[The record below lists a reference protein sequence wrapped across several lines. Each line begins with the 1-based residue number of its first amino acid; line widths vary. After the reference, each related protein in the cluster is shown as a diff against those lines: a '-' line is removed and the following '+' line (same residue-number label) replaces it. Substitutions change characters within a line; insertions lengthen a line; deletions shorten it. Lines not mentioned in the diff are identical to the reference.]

1 MSFFNSVCIMSFGR
15 LSVVGFFSAVS
26 VIAPAQAETISIP
39 LDEHRAI
46 EVSDVSLSQI
56 SAQIRSFHW
65 HFVNGQ
71 TPATYAQA
79 IQEIYRQDGYA
90 LTEVRF
96 VRMKNKNT
104 AIIQVEEGEIGS
116 VRISGLSPKNER
128 LARDYLSHLI
138 GKKPI
143 RNTDMERAIALIND
157 MAGVSVT
164 SHLTFP
170 DPKVH
175 VAELVVTGKEIS
187 QQGVLAVDN
196 VPGELGHQTRFNA
209 VQYVNGALLAG
220 DQLKMTGTLV
230 TGHDITPKLVGGAGY
245 RFPINS
251 YGTYGETH
259 INMTRIPGS
268 ANYNGVSLAAV
279 AGHPII
285 RDLHEYMYVIGHI
298 ERMTESVNVAG
309 VNNNQVNVARLTGLY
324 NFSSSFGAATKFRL
338 TLSAGEAANY
348 YNTQNPSY
356 LLPDHFA
363 HLRGAVGH
371 IHQIDW
377 LVPDAQIRFEAY
389 GQISNQRLP
398 DSESFYL
405 GGEQYLRGYSY
416 ATVRADSGYAGTVEI
431 AKTFFLAGDWIK
443 NVTPYAFFDHGRVSN
458 RQDVSTGLIQSRPE
472 SRALNSFG
480 AGARAQFAGGVNLTA
495 FLGVPLNRDAS
506 SGRLGPMAYFSVSKG
521 W

>member
-1 MSFFNSVCIMSFGR
+1 MFRWLYISVA
-15 LSVVGFFSAVS
+15 FFSVAARSCV
-26 VIAPAQAETISIP
+26 ANAETIFIQ

-46 EVSDVSLSQI
+46 EVADVSISEI
-56 SAQIRSFHW
+56 SAQIRNFHW

-79 IQEIYRQDGYA
+79 IQEIYRQDGYV
-90 LTEVRF
+90 LTEARF

-104 AIIQVEEGEIGS
+104 AIIQVDEGEIGS
-116 VRISGLSPKNER
+116 VRISGLSAKNER
-128 LARDYLSHLI
+128 LALDDLSHLI

-143 RNTDMERAIALIND
+143 SNKDMERAIALIND

-164 SHLTFP
+164 THLTFP
-170 DPKVH
+170 NPSVH

-187 QQGVLAVDN
+187 QQGVVAVDN

-209 VQYVNGALLAG
+209 VQYVNSTLLAG
-220 DQLKMTGTLV
+220 DQLKVSGALV
-230 TGHDITPKLVGGAGY
+230 TGQDITPKLVGGAGY
-245 RFPINS
+245 RFPVNS

-268 ANYNGVSLAAV
+268 ANYNGVSMAAV

-285 RDLHEYMYVIGHI
+285 RDLHEYMYVIGHV

-309 VNNNQVNVARLTGLY
+309 VNNNQVNVARLTGIY
-324 NFSSSFGAATKFRL
+324 NFSSSFGSATKFRL
-338 TLSAGEAANY
+338 TMSAGEAANY
-348 YNTQNPSY
+348 YNAQNPSY
-356 LLPDHFA
+356 LLADHFA

-416 ATVRADSGYAGTVEI
+416 ATVRADSGYAGTVEL
-431 AKTFFLAGDWIK
+431 AKSFFVSGDWIK

-458 RQDVSTGLIQSRPE
+458 RQDVSVGLVQSRPANQ
-472 SRALNSFG
+472 ALSSLG

-506 SGRLGPMAYFSVSKG
+506 SGKLGPMGYFSLSKG